1 MGNLAKLLETI
12 MLCHHQ
18 TAAAGKRRRI
28 FSCNVVIVLLMA
40 CAATAQERFNEGV
53 RSGGMGGAF
62 MGVSDDANGIRLNP
76 SGLVYSPQEW
86 IFEFGAENVF
96 SSGLPFSN
104 DLRNDG
110 SITYSSVG
118 VVYNRLE
125 KPNQTMPIL
134 VAMKNNRS
142 APPSDSRPT
151 PTSNVF
157 SVGAM
162 LNYLNAGFLNQ
173 GEMRVFASKG
183 FRRDNDNTLPNA
195 NHRPH
200 WLALS
205 ATGKIWS
212 YFYDNDLAG
221 KAQVNTEAER
231 DAIRDFFSQ
240 HESNKY
246 SFGLDLGASLNPDP
260 RVRIGL
266 AWINA
271 KPPNL
276 GLASNSRFPQ
286 SVRAGGAVQLKPEWE
301 WLIAADVEKQEN
313 FDGLKFFAGS
323 EIRVPALA
331 NLKVRA
337 GANSNWI
344 STGFKLG
351 VPFIKQNGT
360 LLDLNYA
367 FLIFLRDDGLYN
379 HRLSLS
385 FLLPSQ

>member
-1 MGNLAKLLETI
+1 
-12 MLCHHQ
+12 
-18 TAAAGKRRRI
+18 
-28 FSCNVVIVLLMA
+28 
-40 CAATAQERFNEGV
+40 
-53 RSGGMGGAF
+53 
-62 MGVSDDANGIRLNP
+62 
-76 SGLVYSPQEW
+76 
-86 IFEFGAENVF
+86 
-96 SSGLPFSN
+96 
-104 DLRNDG
+104 
-110 SITYSSVG
+110 
-118 VVYNRLE
+118 
-125 KPNQTMPIL
+125 
-134 VAMKNNRS
+134 
-142 APPSDSRPT
+142 
-151 PTSNVF
+151 
-157 SVGAM
+157 M

-183 FRRDNDNTLPNA
+183 FRRDNNKTLPNA
-195 NHRPH
+195 NHRPY

-212 YFYDNDLAG
+212 YFYDNNIAD

-240 HESNKY
+240 HDRNKY

-260 RVRIGL
+260 HVRIGL

-286 SVRAGGAVQLKPEWE
+286 SVRAGAAVQLKPEWE
-301 WLIAADVEKQEN
+301 WLVAADVEKQEN
-313 FDGLKFFAGS
+313 LDGLKFFAGS
-323 EIRVPALA
+323 EIKVPALT
-331 NLKVRA
+331 NISLKVRA

-360 LLDLNYA
+360 FLDLNYA
-367 FLIFLRDDGLYN
+367 FLIFLRDEGLYN

-385 FLLPSQ
+385 FLVPSH